1 MNNIHRQNFVKI
13 AHRGASAYEPENT
26 LLSFRRAMEM
36 GADMIELDVRLSHEG
51 HIVVIHDKELDRTT
65 SGNGLV
71 REKTL
76 LELRE
81 LDVGKGE
88 KIPTLEE
95 VIVLVKGRTGLV
107 IELKEPGTEE
117 WVVNLVRKNNLIG
130 ETFIV
135 SIYQDL
141 LSKVKELE
149 PELKTG
155 LIIFYSP
162 DPVGLTKECFA
173 DVVAPFHNL
182 VTKELVEK
190 AHESNLAIITW
201 TVDDR
206 KRAEE
211 LIIMGVDGIVTN
223 RLDIFITK
231 AQM

>member
-1 MNNIHRQNFVKI
+1 MGNIRKQNFVKI
-13 AHRGASAYEPENT
+13 AHRGASTYEPENT

-36 GADMIELDVRLSHEG
+36 GADMIELDVRLSCDG
-51 HIVVIHDKELDRTT
+51 HVVVIHDKELDRTT
-65 SGNGLV
+65 DGSGLV

-76 LELRE
+76 HELRE
-81 LDVGKGE
+81 LDAGKGE

-95 VIVLVKGRTGLV
+95 VIGLVKGRAGLV
-107 IELKEPGTEE
+107 IELKETETEE
-117 WVVNLVRKNNLIG
+117 RVVNLVRKNNLIG

-135 SIYQDL
+135 SSYQDIL
-141 LSKVKELE
+141 KKVKELD
-149 PELKTG
+149 PEIKTG

-162 DPVGLTKECFA
+162 DPIGLAKECSA

-182 VTKELVEK
+182 VTRELVEK
-190 AHESNLAIITW
+190 AHEFNLAIITW

-223 RLDIFITK
+223 KPDIFSL
-231 AQM
+231 